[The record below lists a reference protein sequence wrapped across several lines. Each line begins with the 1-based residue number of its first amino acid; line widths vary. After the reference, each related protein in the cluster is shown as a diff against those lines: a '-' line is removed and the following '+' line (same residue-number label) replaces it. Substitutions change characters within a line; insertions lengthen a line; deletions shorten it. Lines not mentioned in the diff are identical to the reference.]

1 MKFWRRYFLL
11 ATAVVSITFTAAGI
25 VAVDENARRIS
36 MGETQI
42 VVVCGTQARV
52 NGPAE
57 VTDIEPQIKELIRI
71 ATETKNRIVHF
82 LHNAV

>member
-11 ATAVVSITFTAAGI
+11 ATAVVSVTFTAAGV

-36 MGETQI
+36 MGQAQS

-52 NGPAE
+52 NEPAE
-57 VTDIEPQIKELIRI
+57 VKDIEPQIERYMRLLLRAKEM
-71 ATETKNRIVHF
+71 F
-82 LHNAV
+82 LSAE

>member
-11 ATAVVSITFTAAGI
+11 ATAVVSVTFTAAGI

-36 MGETQI
+36 MGQPQS

-52 NGPAE
+52 NEPAE
-57 VTDIEPQIKELIRI
+57 VTDIEPQIERYMRLLLRAKEI
-71 ATETKNRIVHF
+71 F
-82 LHNAV
+82 LSAE

>member
-1 MKFWRRYFLL
+1 MNFWRRYFLL
-11 ATAVVSITFTAAGI
+11 ATAVVSVTFTAAGI

-36 MGETQI
+36 MGQAQS

-52 NGPAE
+52 NEPAE
-57 VTDIEPQIKELIRI
+57 VTDIEPQIKELTQIL
-71 ATETKNRIVHF
+71 TETKNRIVQL

>member
-36 MGETQI
+36 MGQAQS
-42 VVVCGTQARV
+42 VVVFGTQARV
-52 NGPAE
+52 NEPAE
-57 VTDIEPQIKELIRI
+57 VTDIEPQLERYMRL
-71 ATETKNRIVHF
+71 F
-82 LHNAV
+82 LRAKDMLFGE